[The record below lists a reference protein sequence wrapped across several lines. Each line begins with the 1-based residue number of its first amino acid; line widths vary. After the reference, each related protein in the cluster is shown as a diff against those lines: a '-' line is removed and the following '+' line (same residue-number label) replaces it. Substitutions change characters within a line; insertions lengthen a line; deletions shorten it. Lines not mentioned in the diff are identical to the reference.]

1 MRAEDNSRIAFATA
15 LAHIPRA
22 LKRRVL
28 QRLRV
33 IGAIEGVSFIVL
45 MIAAIV
51 FKRILGQKEAI
62 FIPGLVHGILFL
74 LYCAVLAHA
83 IKVLGRPLRW
93 GVKLFIAALLPFGP
107 FVMDRRLKREMETA
121 GTQS

>member
-1 MRAEDNSRIAFATA
+1 MRCDDNSRIAFATRFRQS
-15 LAHIPRA
+15 PRA

-83 IKVLGRPLRW
+83 MKALGRPLRW
-93 GVKLFIAALLPFGP
+93 SVKLFIAALLPFGP
-107 FVMDRRLKREMETA
+107 FVMDRGLKRETDDAAAED
-121 GTQS
+121 